1 MRYTIYADGICEPN
15 PGKGAWGFSVYDAEG
30 ELVTAQHGFMSENE
44 TNNTAEYRAIIEALV
59 YCHEDDTNDYEIL
72 TDSQLVVKQLN
83 GEWQVK
89 SDRIRSWYD
98 NAKDLMESHV
108 TIGWV
113 KGTDNRADDLTR
125 LAYAEAT
132 GLYPHPREKGSYHV
146 KFTPVSEMPETFRS
160 ATILVLDTTPT
171 K

>member
-1 MRYTIYADGICEPN
+1 MKFTIYADGICEPN
-15 PGKGAWGFSVYDAEG
+15 PGKGAWSFSVYDADG
-30 ELVTAQHGFMSENE
+30 ELVTAQNGFMSDNE

-89 SDRIRSWYD
+89 SEKLRSWYD
-98 NAKDLMESHV
+98 NAKDLLIDCSHV
-108 TIGWV
+108 TVGWV
-113 KGTDNRADDLTR
+113 KGSDNRADDLTR

-132 GLYPHPREKGSYHV
+132 GLYPHPREKGQWQV
-146 KFTPVSEMPETFRS
+146 KFTPVSEMPEVFKKH
-160 ATILVLDTTPT
+160 LLEPPF
-171 K
+171 

>member
-1 MRYTIYADGICEPN
+1 MNYTIYCDGICEPN
-15 PGKGAWGFSVYDAEG
+15 PGKAAWGFSVYDAAD
-30 ELVTAQHGFMSENE
+30 ELLVAQHGFMGDKH
-44 TNNTAEYRAIIEALV
+44 TNNESEYRAMIEALV
-59 YCHEDDTNDYEIL
+59 YAHEDDSNQYEIL

-89 SDRIRSWYD
+89 SEKLRSWYD
-98 NAKDLMESHV
+98 NAKDLLIDCPHI

-132 GLYPHPREKGSYHV
+132 GLYPHPREKGQYQV
-146 KFTPVSEMPETFRS
+146 KFTPVSEMPEVFKKH
-160 ATILVLDTTPT
+160 LLEPPF
-171 K
+171 